1 MKSQHPLSSSGS
13 GGSSRGKGLAESRRG
28 MQARRPA
35 FSGEEWSLF
44 FLFEQFFFGLKR
56 LWVAL
61 SFQLSRLNPSG
72 WRLPWFKIALAGL
85 LVWMALKRDMQFQV
99 NLRKPAAE
107 SAILPVGGILE
118 RPALTAAQPS
128 APRGEKTGL
137 GRELLGARDPFADAP
152 GDTDEDRRNKA
163 YIRRFREVAQTEMEK
178 FGIPASVKMAQALL
192 ESQAGS
198 SKLATRNNNHFGIKC
213 FSKSCK
219 KGHCSNFSDD
229 HHKDFFRNY
238 QSAWESWR
246 SHSHLLAEGKY
257 KKLLKEG
264 KDYKAWARGLRDMGY
279 ATDKQYEKKL
289 INYIERY
296 QLDALDR

>member
-1 MKSQHPLSSSGS
+1 
-13 GGSSRGKGLAESRRG
+13 
-28 MQARRPA
+28 MQARRPV

-44 FLFEQFFFGLKR
+44 FLIEQFFFGLKR

-61 SFQLSRLNPSG
+61 SFQLSRFNPAG

-107 SAILPVGGILE
+107 SAVLPIGGLLE
-118 RPALTAAQPS
+118 RPTLTAAEPRP
-128 APRGEKTGL
+128 APV
-137 GRELLGARDPFADAP
+137 ARDPFADAP

-163 YIRRFREVAQTEMEK
+163 YIRRFREVAQTEMDK

-246 SHSHLLAEGKY
+246 SHSHLIAEGKY
-257 KKLLKEG
+257 KKLIKEG
-264 KDYKAWARGLRDMGY
+264 KDYKAWAQGLKELGY
-279 ATDKQYEKKL
+279 ATDKQYDKKV